1 MNEFDHVIVNEDA
14 AVAIEELATVLAAAT
29 GRGPHG

>member
-14 AVAIEELATVLAAAT
+14 GVAIEELAKVLVAAT